1 MATPQSGVAIR
12 EPIGSNKKVSGD
24 NMTVKMTVEQQL
36 EALRAGKMP
45 VAVLSWIERRVEKHR
60 EKFLDDALEVSGQIA
75 RADSPDKLN
84 LAQVRAIELMD
95 QVNSIDVNSM
105 LAEAFSSMMS
115 AGVKT
120 LAEAS
125 KEVKAN

>member
-1 MATPQSGVAIR
+1 MTV
-12 EPIGSNKKVSGD
+12 
-24 NMTVKMTVEQQL
+24 NMTVDQQL

-60 EKFLDDALEVSGQIA
+60 EKFLDDALEVAGQIA